1 MILKVILV
9 IFLCFIAGN
18 YLSSMLAI
26 RFVWDGLVHLGGL
39 VRLGSI
45 AVCFLFVRFLLRR
58 GKEKNT
64 PVEDDFSPSFWNRGS
79 RNSSACITDTQRI
92 AAKIAGIRFSF

>member
-26 RFVWDGLVHLGGL
+26 RFVWDGL

>member
-45 AVCFLFVRFLLRR
+45 AVCFLFVRFKLQRVGVTLQLLCA
-58 GKEKNT
+58 G
-64 PVEDDFSPSFWNRGS
+64 FSLWWLLSL
-79 RNSSACITDTQRI
+79 
-92 AAKIAGIRFSF
+92 